1 MIWIVISICITLT
14 IWFVLAAKIFYDLKV
29 NKEYEAKAKCLKAVV
44 DEFRK
49 SYLDGCGKDIKYIGK
64 GNDVRNLLCQINEI
78 LKLGIWNLL

>member
-44 DEFRK
+44 SEFRS
-49 SYLDGCGKDIKYIGK
+49 SYLDGSGKDIKYVGK
-64 GNDVRNLLCQINEI
+64 GNDVKNLLGQINSI
-78 LKLGIWNLL
+78 LNLGIWNL